1 MLLQQQSMLGRRQFS
16 LIFAFVIPEYSVSF
30 KSTLDCGNGVDDC
43 IVLRIPILF
52 NCPLNISTDPK

>member
-16 LIFAFVIPEYSVSF
+16 LIFTFVIPEYSVSF
-30 KSTLDCGNGVDDC
+30 KSMLDCGNGVDDC
-43 IVLRIPILF
+43 FVLRIPILF